1 MNILPRQHV
10 SAYPPAPGRGRL
22 RTVRSLRREDCGVLR
37 AAAAAAVTLHDGQEV
52 RSTITITRMC
62 STDNLTSSTR
72 TYELA
77 FPLKY
82 GCNPHQKPA
91 AIYAT
96 VDEACGG
103 SKGRL
108 PFEVLN
114 GTPGYINL
122 LDACNAWQLV
132 KELKDALVRPCSR
145 TYTNIYIHTYIHTYI
160 HIIGDIYHTIYQ
172 GLPAAASFK
181 HCSPAGA
188 AVAVPL
194 TAVEAAAFEIAGAEA
209 N

>member
-1 MNILPRQHV
+1 MYIHTYIR
-10 SAYPPAPGRGRL
+10 
-22 RTVRSLRREDCGVLR
+22 
-37 AAAAAAVTLHDGQEV
+37 
-52 RSTITITRMC
+52 
-62 STDNLTSSTR
+62 R

-96 VDEACGG
+96 IDDASSEK
-103 SKGRL
+103 KGRL

-132 KELKDALVRPCSR
+132 KELKDALVSCLH
-145 TYTNIYIHTYIHTYI
+145 TYTVSMVLTSIHTCIRTLLPNFSILVFFGRYI
-160 HIIGDIYHTIYQ
+160 
-172 GLPAAASFK
+172 
-181 HCSPAGA
+181 
-188 AVAVPL
+188 
-194 TAVEAAAFEIAGAEA
+194 
-209 N
+209 

>member
-1 MNILPRQHV
+1 
-10 SAYPPAPGRGRL
+10 
-22 RTVRSLRREDCGVLR
+22 
-37 AAAAAAVTLHDGQEV
+37 
-52 RSTITITRMC
+52 MC

-96 VDEACGG
+96 VDEARGG

-132 KELKDALVRPCSR
+132 KELKDALVRPLTR
-145 TYTNIYIHTYIHTYI
+145 TFTYIHTYI
-160 HIIGDIYHTIYQ
+160 
-172 GLPAAASFK
+172 S
-181 HCSPAGA
+181 
-188 AVAVPL
+188 
-194 TAVEAAAFEIAGAEA
+194 
-209 N
+209 